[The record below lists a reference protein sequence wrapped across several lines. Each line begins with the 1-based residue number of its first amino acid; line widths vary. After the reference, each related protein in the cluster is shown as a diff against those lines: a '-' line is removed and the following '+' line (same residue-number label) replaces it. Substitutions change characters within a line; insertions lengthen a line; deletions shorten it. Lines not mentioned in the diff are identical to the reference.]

1 MHRPRSVGAALAC
14 LLVVAPLAPA
24 GAVSGDLDPGF
35 GAAGKVV
42 TPFAGGAYAKDVAMT
57 SDQRIVVVGAAAGS
71 SGDGEMAVARYLSD
85 GALDPT
91 FDADG
96 VLTFPVGPDGVDEAR
111 AVVVQPNDRIVVSGS
126 DGRDA
131 FVVAR
136 LTTDGSLDPSF
147 GSSGIVRS
155 DLSRGDDVAH
165 DVARQ
170 PDGRI
175 VVVGQTR
182 RTPRFTVVRYRRNCV
197 LDSTFS
203 GDGVA
208 RLGVEWA
215 FATAV
220 VVQPDGRIVVAGFQP
235 GGLVL
240 ARFRRD
246 GRLDPTFSG
255 DGVSNAKVWG
265 QWPGDIALQPDG
277 KIVTAGDRDIFRA
290 SIARFGPRGR
300 LDRTFG
306 KDGIVVVKL
315 APGAEQ
321 GFSGLVI
328 QTDGRLVGVGSVG
341 PHELGDEVVP
351 RIVAV
356 RRMPDGSLDPSWG
369 GDGRVVTRFP
379 GGVGADGAVA
389 QVDGRIVAAGRCDV
403 FGEGAFGVV
412 RYLP

>member
-1 MHRPRSVGAALAC
+1 MYLRRWVGAAFG
-14 LLVVAPLAPA
+14 LVLVIAPMAPA

-35 GAAGKVV
+35 GVAGKVV
-42 TPFAGGAYAKDVAMT
+42 TPFPGGAHAKDLAVT
-57 SDQRIVVVGAAAGS
+57 PDQRIVAVGAAAGS
-71 SGDGEMAVARYLSD
+71 SGHGEMAVARFLSD
-85 GALDPT
+85 GSLDPT
-91 FDADG
+91 FGSDG
-96 VLTFPVGPDGVDEAR
+96 MGTYPVGPDGIDEAR
-111 AVVVQPNDRIVVSGS
+111 AVVVQPNGRIVMAGS

-136 LTTDGSLDPSF
+136 LMTDGSLDPSF
-147 GSSGIVRS
+147 GSTGIVRS

-165 DVARQ
+165 DVALQ

-182 RTPRFTVVRYRRNCV
+182 KTPRFTVARYRRNGV
-197 LDSTFS
+197 LDPTFS
-203 GDGVA
+203 DDGVV

-240 ARFRRD
+240 ARYRRD
-246 GRLDPTFSG
+246 GRLDPTFAG

-265 QWPGDIALQPDG
+265 QWPGDIGLQPDG

-290 SIARFGPRGR
+290 SIARFGPMGR
-300 LDRTFG
+300 LDRSFG

-328 QTDGRLVGVGSVG
+328 QADGRLLGVGSVG
-341 PHELGDEVVP
+341 PHEFGDEVVP

-356 RRMPDGSLDPSWG
+356 RRMPDGSPDPSWG
-369 GDGRVVTRFP
+369 SDGRVVTRFP

-389 QVDGRIVAAGRCDV
+389 QADGRIVAAGWCDAN
-403 FGEGAFGVV
+403 GDDAFALV